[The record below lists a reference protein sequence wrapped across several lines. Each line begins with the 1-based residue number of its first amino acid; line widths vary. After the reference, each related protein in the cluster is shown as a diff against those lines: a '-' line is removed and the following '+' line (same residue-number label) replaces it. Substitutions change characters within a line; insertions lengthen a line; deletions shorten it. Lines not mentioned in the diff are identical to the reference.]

1 MRARHVR
8 GRSRRLRVAITDA
21 RGRPIAS
28 AGLGAWLE
36 RAAPPSALGDV
47 SIALVSDAA
56 IRRFNRE
63 HRGQNVATDVLSFP
77 ARPPASGPGPKN
89 AGAGVSGRTGPRGAA
104 PVALLGDLAIAT
116 GVARRQAREHGHALG
131 VELRILALHGL
142 LHLLGYD
149 HERDRGRMARAE
161 ARLGRRAGLPAVLTD
176 RASRK
181 ARQP

>member
-21 RGRPIAS
+21 RGRPVPS

-36 RAAPPSALGDV
+36 RAAPSRARGDV
-47 SIALVSDAA
+47 SIALVNDRA
-56 IRRFNRE
+56 IRRLNRE
-63 HRGQNVATDVLSFP
+63 HRGKDIATDVLSFP
-77 ARPPASGPGPKN
+77 NRVEAA
-89 AGAGVSGRTGPRGAA
+89 GPR
-104 PVALLGDLAIAT
+104 PDLFLGDLAIAL

-149 HERDRGRMARAE
+149 HETDRGRMARAE
-161 ARLGRRAGLPAVLTD
+161 ARLGRRAGLPAVLTN
-176 RASRK
+176 RAPRR
-181 ARQP
+181 ARRS

>member
-28 AGLGAWLE
+28 GGLGAWLE
-36 RAAPPSALGDV
+36 RAAPAGACGDV
-47 SIALVSDAA
+47 TIALVNDAA
-56 IRRFNRE
+56 IRRLNRR
-63 HRGQNVATDVLSFP
+63 HRGKDAATDVLSFP
-77 ARPPASGPGPKN
+77 ALPAASRPGLS
-89 AGAGVSGRTGPRGAA
+89 
-104 PVALLGDLAIAT
+104 LGDLAIAT

-149 HERDRGRMARAE
+149 HETDHGRMARAE
-161 ARLGRRAGLPAVLTD
+161 ARLGRRAGLPVVLTA
-176 RASRK
+176 RAFDE
-181 ARQP
+181 ARRA